1 MRRRAWFLVSVLVL
15 IGLTTTA
22 LVFGLARKRDS
33 TRSVQDGPIALTPVW
48 SGARAARPPT
58 GLQREIVPGS
68 YRELA
73 AYRSRK
79 LTLIRVFTARL
90 RKDDAHCFGLRAGD
104 GLGMSCAPA
113 EFPNGSLV
121 RFHRTGFGREAFGSG
136 IVTPSV
142 ARLAATDAT
151 GGTTEV
157 GVRGGAFVF
166 EGRSVSVVGT
176 FDSEGRPLDR

>member
-1 MRRRAWFLVSVLVL
+1 
-15 IGLTTTA
+15 
-22 LVFGLARKRDS
+22 
-33 TRSVQDGPIALTPVW
+33 
-48 SGARAARPPT
+48 
-58 GLQREIVPGS
+58 VPRS

-90 RKDDAHCFGLRAGD
+90 RKDNAHCFGLRAGD
-104 GLGMSCAPA
+104 GLGMSCSRAK
-113 EFPNGSLV
+113 FPNGSLV
-121 RFHRTGFGREAFGSG
+121 RFGRTGFGREWFGSG
-136 IVTPSV
+136 IVAPVV

-157 GVRGGAFVF
+157 DVRGGAFVF
-166 EGRSVSVVGT
+166 EGRRVSIVGT